1 MNIVRQIVI
10 GVFSLF
16 LLSLFGELQKKEIY
30 TDNSI
35 ELDTLKIGY
44 LDTLLIGKQLF
55 PTSKELREPKE
66 LLNDDLLLFFESNS
80 YYFAFYNREKKN
92 DFLIAHY
99 WDQLISEYIDFSVE
113 DGLLSYSRFTKV
125 NYNDPFLIGFYNS
138 KDSIITAK
146 FDVGASNFQDQF
158 HVHYL
163 STSDTLL
170 KINKTISVRKKLDN
184 ILSDLKIP
192 NTFIKKSDFE
202 LVLME
207 ATTQIDNAW
216 YNDFPDHCSDYSV
229 AIILSIKNNK
239 ISRIEYLDLEYI
251 DYVFKQKSIST
262 KDIHYQ

>member
-1 MNIVRQIVI
+1 MDIFRKIVLGI
-10 GVFSLF
+10 FF
-16 LLSLFGELQKKEIY
+16 LYFLSLFGELQKKEIY

-35 ELDTLKIGY
+35 ELDTLKISY
-44 LDTLLIGKQLF
+44 SDTVLIGKKIF
-55 PTSKELREPKE
+55 PTCRELRKPKE
-66 LLNDDLLLFFESNS
+66 LINDNLLMFFQSNN

-92 DFLIAHY
+92 DFLTAHY
-99 WDQLISEYIDFSVE
+99 WDQLISKYIDFSDE
-113 DGLLSYSRFTKV
+113 DSLLSYSRFIKV

-146 FDVGASNFQDQF
+146 FDVGVRDFQDQF
-158 HVHYL
+158 HIHYL

-170 KINKTISVRKKLDN
+170 KINKNILVRKKIDN

-192 NTFIKKSDFE
+192 NTFIKKSDFK

-216 YNDFPDHCSDYSV
+216 YKDYPDHCSDYSV